1 MSGSRFASPVVTS
14 PTALSQSYQ
23 EASMI
28 NLMQSTQPV
37 LNRGQSVF
45 TRNHRPV
52 LTDEDRQRARM
63 MKRGNSLMA
72 KHPGARNSMSDL
84 GFLPQ
89 LGSAG
94 SSHKSRVD
102 IAVQQRSTQLLDKM
116 AQRLSLTSEKNEGET
131 ESSRPKFRKSVVEL
145 TEDCEYRRDLE
156 KHAQRRNTQGSS
168 GVESQWWRR
177 ASAASNSVVS
187 SQKDKIDQDKE
198 KLR

>member
-1 MSGSRFASPVVTS
+1 M
-14 PTALSQSYQ
+14 L
-23 EASMI
+23 
-28 NLMQSTQPV
+28 
-37 LNRGQSVF
+37 
-45 TRNHRPV
+45 
-52 LTDEDRQRARM
+52 
-63 MKRGNSLMA
+63 KRGSSLMA

-94 SSHKSRVD
+94 SSRVD

-116 AQRLSLTSEKNEGET
+116 AQRLSQTSEKNEEET

-145 TEDCEYRRDLE
+145 TEDCEYRRELE

-168 GVESQWWRR
+168 VVESNWWRR
-177 ASAASNSVVS
+177 ASGASNSVVS

>member
-1 MSGSRFASPVVTS
+1 MQAQKIKKKSRNNFDPNMSGSRFASPIVTS

-23 EASMI
+23 EESMI
-28 NLMQSTQPV
+28 NLMQASQPV

-52 LTDEDRQRARM
+52 FTDEDRQRARM
-63 MKRGNSLMA
+63 MKRGGSLMD

-94 SSHKSRVD
+94 SSRVD

-116 AQRLSLTSEKNEGET
+116 AQRLSLTSEKNEE

-145 TEDCEYRRDLE
+145 TEDCEYRRELE
-156 KHAQRRNTQGSS
+156 KHAQKRNT
-168 GVESQWWRR
+168 
-177 ASAASNSVVS
+177 
-187 SQKDKIDQDKE
+187 
-198 KLR
+198 